1 MDEFIA
7 LFCAVFTKD
16 NKKFKILVHAENPEQ
31 EYILTC
37 SETFYFQDKLLKIII
52 TKHSTKCGKETIFQ
66 HVFKNK
72 KIKKRL

>member
-52 TKHSTKCGKETIFQ
+52 TKHSTKCGKETFSTR
-66 HVFKNK
+66 F
-72 KIKKRL
+72 